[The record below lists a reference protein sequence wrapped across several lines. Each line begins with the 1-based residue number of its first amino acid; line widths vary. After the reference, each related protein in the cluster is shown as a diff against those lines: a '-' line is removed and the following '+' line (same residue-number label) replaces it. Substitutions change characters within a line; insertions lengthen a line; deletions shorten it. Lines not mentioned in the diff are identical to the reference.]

1 MPGAKHAAQPRGIA
15 PAERQAR
22 RELAAVYRLA
32 AMQGWSDLIGTHI
45 SVRVPGPGH
54 QFLINPYGMLF
65 EEITASS
72 LVKVDQAGK
81 ILSKT
86 DYGINPAGFVIHSC
100 IHVAR
105 PEVGCVMHLHTRD
118 GTAVATQE
126 GGLLPAT
133 QHALVIFGDVA
144 YHDYEGPA
152 LDPDEQKRLIADLGD
167 KRILMLRNHG
177 TLTAGR
183 TVAEAFVLMYRIERA
198 CRMQIAAQSG
208 GQKLRALPQA
218 VIDKSIAVGKQIFS
232 KGGFSPDGEKEFAA
246 MLRKLDRELPDYAR

>member
-126 GGLLPAT
+126 GVHFLLQDRG
-133 QHALVIFGDVA
+133 QHL
-144 YHDYEGPA
+144 
-152 LDPDEQKRLIADLGD
+152 
-167 KRILMLRNHG
+167 
-177 TLTAGR
+177 AGS
-183 TVAEAFVLMYRIERA
+183 F
-198 CRMQIAAQSG
+198 S
-208 GQKLRALPQA
+208 A
-218 VIDKSIAVGKQIFS
+218 VIL
-232 KGGFSPDGEKEFAA
+232 KGI
-246 MLRKLDRELPDYAR
+246 LDYAARLLAVLSLICSWRIPPVTPAGFFFWLEGYAFL